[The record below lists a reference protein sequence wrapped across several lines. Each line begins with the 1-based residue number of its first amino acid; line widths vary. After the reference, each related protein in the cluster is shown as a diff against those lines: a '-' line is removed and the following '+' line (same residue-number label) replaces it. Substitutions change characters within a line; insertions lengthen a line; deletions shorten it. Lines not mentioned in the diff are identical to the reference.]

1 MSTSAAVY
9 VEKLERTVRVNGDG
23 YPSHMLPTLERLVAE
38 ELLEDF
44 ASRDEYSFVTPT
56 REDFDHY
63 LSHYGRDRYVVVEN
77 VGFSF
82 PDDDAISLTTL
93 GFNGVYSFENDEN
106 YEYVIRPDGEVILW
120 KGVAE

>member
-9 VEKLERTVRVNGDG
+9 VEKLERTVRVNSDG
-23 YPSHMLPTLERLVAE
+23 YPSHMVPTLERLVAE

-44 ASRDEYSFVTPT
+44 ASRDEYSFVTTT
-56 REDFDHY
+56 RKDFDHY
-63 LSHYGRDRYVVVEN
+63 LARYGRERYVVVEN

-82 PDDDAISLTTL
+82 PDDDSIVLTTL

-106 YEYVIRPDGEVILW
+106 YEYVIRPDGEVIVW
-120 KGVAE
+120 KGEAE